1 MKLIRILAAVLATM
15 FVSQIVLAE
24 SHKSAPERVNP
35 DNQQGSIVYEYI
47 M

>member
-1 MKLIRILAAVLATM
+1 MKLIRILAAVLAAL

-24 SHKSAPERVNP
+24 SHRSAPERVNP
-35 DNQQGSIVYEYI
+35 GGQQGSIVYEYI